1 MSLSQTQR
9 SQQSASSEPAY
20 RKFQRACL
28 ALCIVIAPV
37 VLGLGLGIAP
47 GGGLNIPSDP
57 GILVAQFRAASSL
70 QVQLFLYL
78 NALVPYFFPLS
89 FIGLGLVALRR
100 SPWLATIGMIFGL
113 AGSLPYGMFLG
124 PMSEFAT
131 VAQLGDSA
139 AFNALLHDASARGAL
154 LFLAGSWVIGHLIG
168 YVLIGVALIH
178 SRAIPRWAAILI
190 IVGIPFQMA
199 GYGANLPVLQDIC
212 FALIFIGSIPAALV
226 MLKRPDEEWSVRAAE
241 QPVSAS

>member
-1 MSLSQTQR
+1 MVLSQTRPNHQ
-9 SQQSASSEPAY
+9 PATSDPIY

-47 GGGLNIPSDP
+47 GGGLNLPSDP
-57 GILVAQFRAASSL
+57 GVLVAQFQAASSL
-70 QVQLFLYL
+70 QVQLFLYF

-89 FIGLGLVALRR
+89 FIGLGLVAMRH
-100 SPWLATIGMIFGL
+100 SPWLATIGMSFGL

-124 PMSEFAT
+124 PMTEFAT

-139 AFNALLHDASARGAL
+139 AYNTLLHDASARGAI
-154 LFLAGSWVIGHLIG
+154 LFLAGSWVVGHLIG
-168 YVLIGVALIH
+168 YVLIGIALAH
-178 SRAIPRWAAILI
+178 SRAIPLWAACLI

-199 GYGANLPVLQDIC
+199 AYGTNVSILQVIC
-212 FALIFIGSIPAALV
+212 FVLIFIGSIPAALV
-226 MLKRPDEEWSVRAAE
+226 MLKSRDEQSPVPAGESSAAT
-241 QPVSAS
+241 S

>member
-1 MSLSQTQR
+1 MALSPTQPN
-9 SQQSASSEPAY
+9 QQPIASEPFY

-28 ALCIVIAPV
+28 ALCIVIAPI

-47 GGGLNIPSDP
+47 GGGLNVPSNP
-57 GILVAQFRAASSL
+57 AILVAAYQAASPL
-70 QVQLFLYL
+70 QVQLFLFL

-89 FIGLGLVALRR
+89 FIGLGLVAMPR
-100 SPWLATIGMIFGL
+100 SPWLATIGMFFGL

-124 PMSEFAT
+124 PMTEYAN
-131 VAQLGDSA
+131 VAQLGNNA
-139 AFNALLHDASARGAL
+139 AYQALLIDFKERGAI

-168 YVLIGVALIH
+168 YVLISIALAR
-178 SRAIPRWAAILI
+178 SRAIPLWAAILI

-212 FALIFIGSIPAALV
+212 FALIFIGSIPAALA
-226 MLKRPDEEWSVRAAE
+226 MLKRPDKAGSVHAGEE
-241 QPVSAS
+241 PMTTT